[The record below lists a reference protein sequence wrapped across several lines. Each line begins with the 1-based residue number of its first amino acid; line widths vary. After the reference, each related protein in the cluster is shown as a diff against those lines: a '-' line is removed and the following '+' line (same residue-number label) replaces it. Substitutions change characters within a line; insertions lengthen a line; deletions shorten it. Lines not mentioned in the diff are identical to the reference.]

1 MPSPS
6 YWHRRAVPGHRL
18 KEVSDTRQK
27 PLSLITD
34 NRQMITQMK
43 HFGEACRFP
52 KLAIQIYSLL
62 YLTFLVSVLLCACDS
77 ESPVA
82 VESMP
87 IFSTSALSG
96 GETTVFDAS
105 SHAFS
110 TPAPNL
116 SAAALEKHLEGDVE
130 FEAVFVT
137 APAVVNPGLGPIY
150 NNVSCINCH
159 SRDGRGRPPGS
170 EDELVSLLF
179 RLSLPKTADSI
190 DRQPPI
196 PVPGFGRQLNNRAIV
211 GTPPEGTVKIDYTEQ
226 TLVTA
231 DGTRVHLRSPAY
243 SITETYQPLPEAVEV
258 SPRVAPAIFGLGLL
272 EAIPEKAI
280 LAYADEAD
288 VDRDGISGK
297 PNFVWDVV
305 AQRYTLGRF
314 GWKAN
319 QPTLLQQ
326 AASAYHDDM
335 GVTTSLFLIEN
346 SAGQP
351 QLTENKATPE
361 VSDEILEAVTFYVQT
376 LAVPAR
382 RNVDTPQVKQGEQLF
397 AQAQCASCHVPTLRT
412 GVLSGVPSVSNQT
425 IHPYTDLLLH
435 DMGPGLADN
444 RPDFHASGSEWR
456 TPPLWGIGLIR
467 TVNGHTNFLHDGRAR
482 NLMEAILW
490 HGGEAEAS
498 RQAVEQMSKAERDA
512 LIAFLESL

>member
-1 MPSPS
+1 MNLI
-6 YWHRRAVPGHRL
+6 RVVGTRCRAVNTKGLFRFTGTVETLFPYYTSVAF
-18 KEVSDTRQK
+18 K
-27 PLSLITD
+27 
-34 NRQMITQMK
+34 MK
-43 HFGEACRFP
+43 HFYG
-52 KLAIQIYSLL
+52 LL
-62 YLTFLVSVLLCACDS
+62 LLIPSVFVLLIACGS

-82 VESMP
+82 VESIP
-87 IFSTSALSG
+87 VFSTSELAG

-116 SAAALEKHLEGDVE
+116 SEAALSKHLEGDVE

-170 EDELVSLLF
+170 DEGLVSLLF
-179 RLSLPKTADSI
+179 RLSLPKTEDAMDGK
-190 DRQPPI
+190 PPT
-196 PVPGFGRQLNNRAIV
+196 PVPGFGTQLNNRAIV
-211 GTPPEGTVKIDYTEQ
+211 NASPEGKVKITYTEQ
-226 TLVTA
+226 TLTTA
-231 DGTRVHLRSPAY
+231 DGTRVHLRYPDY
-243 SITETYQPLPEAVEV
+243 TLTETYQPLPEEVEV
-258 SPRVAPAIFGLGLL
+258 SPRVAPVVFGLGLL
-272 EAIPEKAI
+272 EAIPEDAI
-280 LAYADEAD
+280 LAYADETDANG
-288 VDRDGISGK
+288 DGISGK
-297 PNFVWDVV
+297 PNYVWDVV
-305 AQRYTLGRF
+305 EQRYSLGRF

-319 QPTLLQQ
+319 QPTLQQ
-326 AASAYHDDM
+326 QVAAAYHDDM
-335 GVTTSLFLIEN
+335 GITTSLFQTEN

-351 QLTENKATPE
+351 QLTNHSATPE
-361 VSDEILEAVTFYVQT
+361 VSDEILDVVTFYVQT

-382 RNVDTPQVKQGEQLF
+382 RNVDDPQVKHGEQLF
-397 AQAQCASCHVPTLRT
+397 AEAQCASCHVPTLRT
-412 GVLSGVPSVSNQT
+412 GVLTGVPSVSNQT

-456 TPPLWGIGLIR
+456 TPPLWGIGLVR

-482 NLMEAILW
+482 DLMEAILW

-498 RQAVEQMSKAERDA
+498 RQAVEQMSKTERDA

>member
-1 MPSPS
+1 
-6 YWHRRAVPGHRL
+6 
-18 KEVSDTRQK
+18 
-27 PLSLITD
+27 
-34 NRQMITQMK
+34 MK
-43 HFGEACRFP
+43 H
-52 KLAIQIYSLL
+52 LYSLV
-62 YLTFLVSVLLCACDS
+62 YLTLLVPILLTACDS

-82 VESMP
+82 VESTP
-87 IFSTSALSG
+87 VFSTSELSG

-110 TPAPNL
+110 IPAPNL
-116 SAAALEKHLEGDVE
+116 STAALQKHLEGDVE

-159 SRDGRGRPPGS
+159 ARDGRGRPPRS
-170 EDELVSLLF
+170 DEGLVSLLF
-179 RLSLPKTADSI
+179 RLSLPKAEGSVDGK
-190 DRQPPI
+190 PPI
-196 PVPGFGRQLNNRAIV
+196 PVPGFGTQLNNRSIV
-211 GTPPEGTVKIDYTEQ
+211 ETNPEGKVKIDYTEQ
-226 TLVTA
+226 TLTTA
-231 DGTRVHLRSPAY
+231 DGTRVRLRHPNY
-243 SITETYQPLPEAVEV
+243 TFTETYQPIPENVEV
-258 SPRVAPAIFGLGLL
+258 SPRVAPAVFGLGLL
-272 EAIPEKAI
+272 EAIPEKVV

-288 VDRDGISGK
+288 IDRDSISGK

-305 AQRYTLGRF
+305 AQRYAIGRF

-319 QPTLLQQ
+319 QPTLRQQ
-326 AASAYHDDM
+326 VAAAYNDDM
-335 GVTTSLFLIEN
+335 GITTSLFLTEN

-351 QLTENKATPE
+351 QLTEHGTTPE
-361 VSDEILEAVTFYVQT
+361 VSDEILDVVTFYVQT

-382 RNVDTPQVKQGEQLF
+382 RDVDNPQVKQGEQLF
-397 AQAQCASCHVPTLRT
+397 AQAQCASCHIPTLRT
-412 GVLSGVPSVSNQT
+412 GVLTGVPSVSNQT
-425 IHPYTDLLLH
+425 IHPYTDMLLH

-467 TVNGHTNFLHDGRAR
+467 RVNGHTNFLHDGRAR

-490 HGGEAEAS
+490 HGGEAKAS
-498 RQAVEQMSKAERDA
+498 RQAVEQMSKTERDA